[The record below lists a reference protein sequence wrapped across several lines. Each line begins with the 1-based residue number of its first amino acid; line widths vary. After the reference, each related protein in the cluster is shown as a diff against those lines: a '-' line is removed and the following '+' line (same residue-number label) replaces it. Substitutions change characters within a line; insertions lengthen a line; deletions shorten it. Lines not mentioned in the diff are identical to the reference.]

1 MASYSKKIAK
11 NIQKS
16 RLKCLLLILFSHW
29 FVRMGLWNRMNG
41 KSTKTRSRRST
52 HKKITSQARIAE
64 EQLLE
69 GLNESE
75 VYDYMLSK
83 LNFCQRKQMYSS
95 LEAKVYVKVGDIC
108 FTDFGLAYLSEVGYQ
123 HFGLVLA
130 MKNGK
135 IFVVPMSG
143 NSSAYHRAYDPVSH
157 MGKRHLMRLPEIE
170 GLNKASVLFLNDAK
184 WINSARVIDVK
195 AHIDP
200 NSHLFDKIKKCVM
213 QMML

>member
-1 MASYSKKIAK
+1 MLYRFWI
-11 NIQKS
+11 
-16 RLKCLLLILFSHW
+16 
-29 FVRMGLWNRMNG
+29 G
-41 KSTKTRSRRST
+41 
-52 HKKITSQARIAE
+52 
-64 EQLLE
+64 
-69 GLNESE
+69 
-75 VYDYMLSK
+75 LSK
-83 LNFCQRKQMYSS
+83 W
-95 LEAKVYVKVGDIC
+95 
-108 FTDFGLAYLSEVGYQ
+108 VGYQ

>member
-1 MASYSKKIAK
+1 MRLMEPNEWQKKK
-11 NIQKS
+11 N
-16 RLKCLLLILFSHW
+16 
-29 FVRMGLWNRMNG
+29 N
-41 KSTKTRSRRST
+41 KTT
-52 HKKITSQARIAE
+52 EYTQKITSQARVAE
-64 EQLLE
+64 EKLLS
-69 GLNESE
+69 GLNENE

-95 LEAKVYVKVGDIC
+95 LEATVYIKVGDIC

-130 MKNGK
+130 MKHGK

-143 NSSAYHRAYDPVSH
+143 NSSAYHKAYDPVSH
-157 MGKRHLMRLPEIE
+157 TGKRHLMRLPEIE
-170 GLNKASVLFLNDAK
+170 GLNKSSVLFLNDAK

-195 AHIDP
+195 AHIAPD
-200 NSHLFDKIKKCVM
+200 SYLFEKIKKCVL

>member
-1 MASYSKKIAK
+1 MIQLALLVIYHTGGGFYENVPRMLKEGMGVEIDTKAFPKPPIFDL
-11 NIQKS
+11 IQKNGDIS
-16 RLKCLLLILFSHW
+16 TKEMYNVFN
-29 FVRMGLWNRMNG
+29 MGL
-41 KSTKTRSRRST
+41 
-52 HKKITSQARIAE
+52 
-64 EQLLE
+64 
-69 GLNESE
+69 
-75 VYDYMLSK
+75 
-83 LNFCQRKQMYSS
+83 
-95 LEAKVYVKVGDIC
+95 
-108 FTDFGLAYLSEVGYQ
+108 GYQ

>member
-1 MASYSKKIAK
+1 
-11 NIQKS
+11 
-16 RLKCLLLILFSHW
+16 
-29 FVRMGLWNRMNG
+29 
-41 KSTKTRSRRST
+41 
-52 HKKITSQARIAE
+52 
-64 EQLLE
+64 
-69 GLNESE
+69 
-75 VYDYMLSK
+75 
-83 LNFCQRKQMYSS
+83 MYSS

-130 MKNGK
+130 MKHGK

-143 NSSAYHRAYDPVSH
+143 NSSAYHKAYDPVLRA
-157 MGKRHLMRLPEIE
+157 G
-170 GLNKASVLFLNDAK
+170 NKSSVLFLNDAK

-200 NSHLFDKIKKCVM
+200 NSYLFDKIKKCVL

>member
-1 MASYSKKIAK
+1 MEPNEWQKQKSKKTTEYTKQIAK
-11 NIQKS
+11 
-16 RLKCLLLILFSHW
+16 
-29 FVRMGLWNRMNG
+29 
-41 KSTKTRSRRST
+41 
-52 HKKITSQARIAE
+52 QARIAE
-64 EQLLE
+64 EQLLS

-95 LEAKVYVKVGDIC
+95 LEAKVYIKVGDIC

-143 NSSAYHRAYDPVSH
+143 NPQAYQKAYDPASH
-157 MGKRHLMRLPEIE
+157 VGKRHLMRLPEIE
-170 GLNKASVLFLNDAK
+170 GLNKSSVLFLNDAK

-195 AHIDP
+195 AHIQP
-200 NSHLFDKIKKCVM
+200 NSYLFEKIKKRVL
-213 QMML
+213 QMMI

>member
-1 MASYSKKIAK
+1 MEPNEWQKYK
-11 NIQKS
+11 NK
-16 RLKCLLLILFSHW
+16 
-29 FVRMGLWNRMNG
+29 
-41 KSTKTRSRRST
+41 KSTEYTQ
-52 HKKITSQARIAE
+52 KITSQARIAE

-69 GLNESE
+69 G
-75 VYDYMLSK
+75 SK
-83 LNFCQRKQMYSS
+83 LNFGQRKQMYSS

>member
-1 MASYSKKIAK
+1 MEPNEWQKYK
-11 NIQKS
+11 NK
-16 RLKCLLLILFSHW
+16 
-29 FVRMGLWNRMNG
+29 
-41 KSTKTRSRRST
+41 KSTEYTQ
-52 HKKITSQARIAE
+52 KITSQARIAE

-69 GLNESE
+69 GLNE
-75 VYDYMLSK
+75 
-83 LNFCQRKQMYSS
+83 
-95 LEAKVYVKVGDIC
+95 
-108 FTDFGLAYLSEVGYQ
+108 SEVGYQ

>member
-1 MASYSKKIAK
+1 MPTFNVVFTLICFNKVMEPNEWQKTKCKKSSEYTKKI
-11 NIQKS
+11 
-16 RLKCLLLILFSHW
+16 
-29 FVRMGLWNRMNG
+29 V
-41 KSTKTRSRRST
+41 
-52 HKKITSQARIAE
+52 SQARVAE
-64 EQLLE
+64 ENLLS

-95 LEAKVYVKVGDIC
+95 LEAKVYVHVGDIC

-143 NSSAYHRAYDPVSH
+143 NQNAYQKAYDPVLH
-157 MGKRHLMRLPEIE
+157 VGKRHLMRLPSIE
-170 GLNKASVLFLNDAK
+170 GLNKSSVLFLNDAK

-195 AHIDP
+195 AHIPPD
-200 NSHLFDKIKKCVM
+200 SLLFEKIKKRVL

>member
-1 MASYSKKIAK
+1 MEPNEWQKKK
-11 NIQKS
+11 N
-16 RLKCLLLILFSHW
+16 
-29 FVRMGLWNRMNG
+29 N
-41 KSTKTRSRRST
+41 KTTEYTQR
-52 HKKITSQARIAE
+52 ITSQARIAE
-64 EQLLE
+64 EKLLS

-130 MKNGK
+130 MKHGK

-143 NSSAYHRAYDPVSH
+143 NSSAYHKAYDPILRA
-157 MGKRHLMRLPEIE
+157 GKRHLMRLPEIE
-170 GLNKASVLFLNDAK
+170 GLNKRAYCF
-184 WINSARVIDVK
+184 
-195 AHIDP
+195 
-200 NSHLFDKIKKCVM
+200 
-213 QMML
+213 

>member
-1 MASYSKKIAK
+1 MEPNEWQKKK
-11 NIQKS
+11 N
-16 RLKCLLLILFSHW
+16 
-29 FVRMGLWNRMNG
+29 N
-41 KSTKTRSRRST
+41 KTTEYTQR
-52 HKKITSQARIAE
+52 ITSQARIAE
-64 EQLLE
+64 EKLLS

-130 MKNGK
+130 MKHGK

-143 NSSAYHRAYDPVSH
+143 SSS
-157 MGKRHLMRLPEIE
+157 
-170 GLNKASVLFLNDAK
+170 
-184 WINSARVIDVK
+184 
-195 AHIDP
+195 
-200 NSHLFDKIKKCVM
+200 
-213 QMML
+213 

>member
-1 MASYSKKIAK
+1 MEPNEWQKYK
-11 NIQKS
+11 NK
-16 RLKCLLLILFSHW
+16 
-29 FVRMGLWNRMNG
+29 
-41 KSTKTRSRRST
+41 KSTEYTQ
-52 HKKITSQARIAE
+52 KITSQARIAE

-135 IFVVPMSG
+135 IFV
-143 NSSAYHRAYDPVSH
+143 Y
-157 MGKRHLMRLPEIE
+157 L
-170 GLNKASVLFLNDAK
+170 
-184 WINSARVIDVK
+184 
-195 AHIDP
+195 
-200 NSHLFDKIKKCVM
+200 
-213 QMML
+213 

>member
-1 MASYSKKIAK
+1 MEPNEWQKKK
-11 NIQKS
+11 N
-16 RLKCLLLILFSHW
+16 
-29 FVRMGLWNRMNG
+29 N
-41 KSTKTRSRRST
+41 KTT
-52 HKKITSQARIAE
+52 EYTQKITSQARIAE
-64 EQLLE
+64 EELLS

-108 FTDFGLAYLSEVGYQ
+108 FADFGLAYLSEVGYQ
-123 HFGLVLA
+123 RFGLVLA

-143 NSSAYHRAYDPVSH
+143 NKNAYNRAYDPVSH
-157 MGKRHLMRLPEIE
+157 MGKRHLMRLPEID
-170 GLNKASVLFLNDAK
+170 GLNKSSVLFLNDAK

-195 AHIDP
+195 AHISPD
-200 NSHLFDKIKKCVM
+200 SVLFEKIKKRVL